1 MDTYAICHEA
11 HVKRH
16 KINQKQNQYPNLQ
29 NPDTK
34 KFGVL
39 SEGYCESTSNI
50 GHNFAKGEKKSS
62 IFSHYDLH
70 RLLSRQVIYLLL
82 LFLCMCFIRCVMTHV
97 WMSEVNSVAS
107 SHQVYGINTSSTVLP
122 H

>member
-50 GHNFAKGEKKSS
+50 GHNFAKGEKKK
-62 IFSHYDLH
+62 
-70 RLLSRQVIYLLL
+70 
-82 LFLCMCFIRCVMTHV
+82 
-97 WMSEVNSVAS
+97 VAS
-107 SHQVYGINTSSTVLP
+107 FHIMIYTDFYLDKLFIYYYCFCVCVL
-122 H
+122 

>member
-16 KINQKQNQYPNLQ
+16 KINQKQNQYSNLQ

-50 GHNFAKGEKKSS
+50 GHNFAKGEKK
-62 IFSHYDLH
+62 
-70 RLLSRQVIYLLL
+70 
-82 LFLCMCFIRCVMTHV
+82 
-97 WMSEVNSVAS
+97 VAS
-107 SHQVYGINTSSTVLP
+107 FHIMIYTDFYLVKLFIYYYCFRVCVL
-122 H
+122 